1 MKDPTEEVR
10 RICFDTLVVG
20 YFAYAQYDVKAQVG
34 YFACAQYDVKAQVGY
49 FANAQYDMRGFIRY
63 CATFLYCHCC
73 GAVRLD
79 LNQSVRY
86 SGVSEA
92 EKYIFVF
99 PSFFAE

>member
-1 MKDPTEEVR
+1 MKNPTEQQKEH
-10 RICFDTLVVG
+10 IFFTLVVG
-20 YFAYAQYDVKAQVG
+20 YFA
-34 YFACAQYDVKAQVGY
+34 C
-49 FANAQYDMRGFIRY
+49 AQYDMRGFIRY

>member
-1 MKDPTEEVR
+1 MKNPTEEVR
-10 RICFDTLVVG
+10 RICLDTLVVG
-20 YFAYAQYDVKAQVG
+20 YFAYAQYDVKARVG
-34 YFACAQYDVKAQVGY
+34 YFVC
-49 FANAQYDMRGFIRY
+49 AQYDMRGFTRY
-63 CATFLYCHCC
+63 CATFIYCHCC